1 MLRNNNFWGFGPMR
15 KALLSLL
22 LLISGAAVAQEGFPL
37 DGTWRGEV
45 INKDGSHRTI
55 VLVMQ
60 YDGKQVN
67 GTMNPGPSSVD
78 FTGGKLNPDGW
89 KFTVAFKGAQGVN
102 TQFNGTLSKLGKY
115 NRELAGKWTEGTNS
129 FDIRFVHE

>member
-1 MLRNNNFWGFGPMR
+1 MR
-15 KALLSLL
+15 KAFCGLFVLMA
-22 LLISGAAVAQEGFPL
+22 GAAVAQEGFPL

-45 INKDGSHRTI
+45 VNQDGSHRTI

-67 GTMNPGPSSVD
+67 GTMNPGPDSVD
-78 FTGGKLNPDGW
+78 FTGGKLTPEGW
-89 KFTVAFKGAQGVN
+89 KFALAFKGAKAVN
-102 TQFNGTLSKLGKY
+102 TNFDGAISNLGKY
-115 NRELAGKWTEGTNS
+115 NRVLAGKWTEGGKS

>member
-1 MLRNNNFWGFGPMR
+1 M
-15 KALLSLL
+15 
-22 LLISGAAVAQEGFPL
+22 AQEGFPL

-45 INKDGSHRTI
+45 VNRDGSHRTI

-67 GTMNPGPSSVD
+67 GTMNPGPDSVD
-78 FTGGKLNPDGW
+78 FTGGKLTPAGW
-89 KFTVAFKGAQGVN
+89 KFGLAFKGARNVN
-102 TQFNGTLSKLGKY
+102 TTFDGAISNLGKY
-115 NRELAGKWTEGTNS
+115 NRVLAGKWTEGAAS

>member
-1 MLRNNNFWGFGPMR
+1 MR
-15 KALLSLL
+15 HALLGLL
-22 LLISGAAVAQEGFPL
+22 LLVSGAAWAQEGFPL

-45 INKDGSHRTI
+45 VNKDGSHRTI

-67 GTMNPGPSSVD
+67 GTMNPGPDSID
-78 FTGGKLNPDGW
+78 FSGGKLTPEGW
-89 KFTVAFKGAQGVN
+89 KFALAFKGNKGLS
-102 TQFNGTLSKLGKY
+102 TQFNGTISNLGKY
-115 NRELAGKWTEGTNS
+115 DRVLAGKWTEGANS

>member
-1 MLRNNNFWGFGPMR
+1 MR

-22 LLISGAAVAQEGFPL
+22 LLVPGALLAQEGFPL

-45 INKDGSHRTI
+45 VNKDGSHRTI

-67 GTMNPGPSSVD
+67 GTLNPGPDSVD
-78 FTGGKLNPDGW
+78 FTGGKLTPEGW
-89 KFTVAFKGAQGVN
+89 KFAVAFKGNKGLS
-102 TQFNGTLSKLGKY
+102 TQFNGTISNLGKY
-115 NRELAGKWTEGTNS
+115 NRVLAGKWTEGANS